1 MRLRNCPLLQPLVGF
16 VTLQVVLSVLAPT
29 PLLAAGEAGTLRF
42 SNSAYSVNESAGFK
56 AITVTRVAGDV
67 GVVSVSYATSNGTA
81 VAGTDYTAT
90 IGTLTWVNH
99 QDGPQ
104 SFLVPITDD
113 SADESE
119 ETVHLTLSSPT
130 GGATLGS
137 PSAAILTINDDDG
150 GSALPGTLRFTDA
163 TTTVTEGAAN
173 VTLTVERVNGAS
185 GAVSVAFA
193 TANGTA
199 LAGSDYQT
207 TNATLWWADGD
218 SADKPVQIPVVGD
231 SIEESIESF
240 TATLAAPTG
249 GATLG
254 SPATAAVTILD
265 DDLVCS
271 PCVSAATTLCLG
283 GGSGDPQR
291 FRVQVDWEDFR
302 GGTGHGFAVP
312 FSNDSGFFYFFDG
325 QILELLVKVVNGC
338 SFNGHYWFFNA
349 AASNVGL
356 TYRVRDTVA
365 CQERTVTNPVGTFD
379 SNGHIEFFATCP

>member
-1 MRLRNCPLLQPLVGF
+1 MRLRNRLLLQLLAGF
-16 VTLQVVLSVLAPT
+16 LALQVVVSFLAPA
-29 PLLAAGEAGTLRF
+29 PLLAAGEAGTIRF

-56 AITVTRVAGDV
+56 AITVTRAAGDV

-81 VAGTDYTAT
+81 VAGSDYTAT
-90 IGTLTWVNH
+90 SGTLTWVNH
-99 QDGPQ
+99 EDGPQ
-104 SFLVPITDD
+104 SFLVPITGD
-113 SADESE
+113 SADESD
-119 ETVHLTLSSPT
+119 ETVHLTLSLPT

-150 GSALPGTLRFTDA
+150 GAALPGTLRFIDA
-163 TTTVTEGAAN
+163 TATVTEGAAN

-185 GAVSVAFA
+185 GSVSVAFA

-199 LAGSDYQT
+199 LAGSDYQAT
-207 TNATLWWADGD
+207 YATLSWADGD
-218 SADKPVQIPVVGD
+218 SADRPVQIPVVGD

-240 TATLAAPTG
+240 TATLSAPTG

-254 SPATAAVTILD
+254 NPATAAVTILD

-271 PCVSAATTLCLG
+271 PCVPAATTLCLAG
-283 GGSGDPQR
+283 VSGDPLR
-291 FRVQVDWEDFR
+291 FRVRVDWEDFR

-312 FSNDSGFFYFFDG
+312 FSNDSGFFYFFDA

-356 TYRVRDTVA
+356 TYHVRDTVA

-379 SNGHIEFFATCP
+379 SNGDIEFFATCP